1 MSRPAG
7 YIWSFPRTDHLAIG
21 VCARADEGISPA
33 SLRELT
39 RSWIE
44 RSGAAGAGWT
54 SYSWPIPTLSP
65 GDLSRE
71 PVAGSRWMLV
81 GDAAGL
87 VDPLTREGI
96 FFALK
101 SAELAALAALEGSAP
116 ERIYDARI
124 RDELHP
130 ELRRAALLARGFF
143 QPGFMRLLLRALEE
157 SARIRAV
164 MRDLIA
170 GCQPY
175 RGLAWRLLATGE
187 LGLAASL
194 LRLKWGKAGGTYFA
208 R

>member
-1 MSRPAG
+1 
-7 YIWSFPRTDHLAIG
+7 
-21 VCARADEGISPA
+21 
-33 SLRELT
+33 
-39 RSWIE
+39 
-44 RSGAAGAGWT
+44 
-54 SYSWPIPTLSP
+54 
-65 GDLSRE
+65 
-71 PVAGSRWMLV
+71 MLV

-116 ERIYDARI
+116 ERTYEARI

-130 ELRRAALLARGFF
+130 ELRRAALMARGFF

-170 GCQPY
+170 GRQPY
-175 RGLAWRLLATGE
+175 RGLGWRLLATGE
-187 LGLAASL
+187 LGLAASVL
-194 LRLKWGKAGGTYFA
+194 HLKWGKAGGTHFA